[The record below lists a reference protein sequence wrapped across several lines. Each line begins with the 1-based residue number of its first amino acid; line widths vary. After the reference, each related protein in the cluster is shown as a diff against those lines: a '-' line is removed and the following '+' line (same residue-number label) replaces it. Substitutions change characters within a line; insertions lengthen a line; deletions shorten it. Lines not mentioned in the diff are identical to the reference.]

1 MCYTSWTLDNKGI
14 VVVNIAVRIAE
25 MKLVF
30 KLFCD
35 LINFS
40 SYSKDNMVILG
51 NFSLFYACFVCL
63 EKKYG

>member
-51 NFSLFYACFVCL
+51 NFSLF
-63 EKKYG
+63 